1 MTFSIHRA
9 TLFSVA
15 LFLASCAPMPETD
28 APVVGGATG
37 QPVELPPE
45 SGGLRPGEAPVI
57 VQEPVIIEEPVI
69 IAEPVVIAPE
79 PEFIQPEPI
88 IVQEQSVETIDR
100 EIEDGEYSEV
110 TLFFATNRELL
121 ETFDPSEPTSMFSN
135 NNAVDV
141 TYGTAT
147 VSIPD
152 THQPGEIES
161 QSWIESLIFT
171 PNPEEFVLLQDMTP
185 RSKENTFAL
194 VDQILAED
202 NSVLL
207 YVHGFNTSME
217 KAALRS
223 GQMTFDLKW
232 NGPSFFFSWPSQ
244 ANALAYT
251 VDQTMAERSERAL
264 IEVLQELTDLEDAE
278 RIVVIAHSMGTHV
291 LTQALLRFH
300 AANPEAARRLTAV
313 VLAAPDIDA
322 DIFINDIKPVFEDMP
337 TTDVTL
343 YASSNDIA
351 LQASYAVNGFP
362 RIGDT
367 EFGDDDLSPINMVDA
382 SDAESNFFEHTY
394 YGDNPRIIDDIGG
407 FIRDRLPPAERPTLV
422 GVPNPDGPTWK
433 VVVR

>member
-1 MTFSIHRA
+1 MTFSFRPA
-9 TLFSVA
+9 TAFWVA
-15 LFLASCAPMPETD
+15 LFLASCAPMPETETPSD
-28 APVVGGATG
+28 
-37 QPVELPPE
+37 LPPE
-45 SGGLRPGEAPVI
+45 TGGLRPGEVPLPPQPETVVVTEPV
-57 VQEPVIIEEPVI
+57 VIIEESLVTEE
-69 IAEPVVIAPE
+69 AVVVMEEASI
-79 PEFIQPEPI
+79 
-88 IVQEQSVETIDR
+88 ETIDSD
-100 EIEDGEYSEV
+100 IEAGEYSEV

-121 ETFDPSEPTSMFSN
+121 DTFDPDAPTTMFSN
-135 NNAVDV
+135 NNAVNV

-152 THQPGEIES
+152 THQAGEIES
-161 QSWIESLIFT
+161 QSWIESILFT
-171 PNPEEFVLLQDMTP
+171 ANPDDFVLLQDLTP

-194 VDQILAED
+194 VDQILQEENAI
-202 NSVLL
+202 LL
-207 YVHGFNTSME
+207 YIHGFNTSME

-244 ANALAYT
+244 ANGLLYT

-264 IEVLQELTDLEDAE
+264 IEVLTELTAREEAE

-291 LTQALLRFH
+291 LTQSLLRFH
-300 AANPEAARRLTAV
+300 AANPEAARRLTSI

-322 DIFINDIKPVFEDMP
+322 DIFINDIVPVFEDMP
-337 TTDVTL
+337 QTQVSL

-351 LQASYAVNGFP
+351 LQASHAVNGFA

-367 EFGDDDLSPINMVDA
+367 EFGDDDLSPVSMIDA
-382 SDAESNFFEHTY
+382 SEAESNFFEHTY

-407 FIRDRLPPAERPTLV
+407 FIRDQLAPIDRPTLV

-433 VVVR
+433 IVVR